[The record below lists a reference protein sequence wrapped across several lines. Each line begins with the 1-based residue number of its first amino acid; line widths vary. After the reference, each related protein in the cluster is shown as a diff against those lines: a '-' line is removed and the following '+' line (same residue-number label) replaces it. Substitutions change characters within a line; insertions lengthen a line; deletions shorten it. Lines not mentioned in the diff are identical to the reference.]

1 MKEYNSTEITIR
13 FKKILQAY
21 FLHQP
26 TSEQSKLFSALSE
39 FLFQDPNRSV
49 FLVKGYA
56 GTGKTS
62 AVGALVKTMP
72 EFNTKTVLLAPTGRA
87 AKVMSNYACKPA
99 STIHRKLYFKT
110 SKGGANYFALMKNLH
125 KNTLF
130 IVDEASMIS
139 VKRGV
144 KNPFEEERS
153 ILDDLIKYVYQGDGC
168 KLLLVGDVAQLP
180 PVMEEQ
186 SYALDSAYLRKRYAV
201 PVVEIVLTEVM
212 RQLKESG
219 ILFNSFQI
227 RSQQNQLI
235 ETKEGMVTF
244 PSLKTEPFKDIIKI
258 SGYELED
265 ELDINLGTKGVENCV
280 VITRSNKRANQFN
293 QQIRTRIL
301 WHEDEISTGDILMVV
316 KNNYTWL
323 NEESKAGFI
332 ANGDTIEVLKI
343 VAFED
348 LYQRRFANVICR
360 LVDYPDESNL
370 EVKLLLDTI
379 MVDGPNLPRDEM
391 KAFFHEVE
399 NDYMEFSNRKQR
411 IKKVLDN
418 PYFNALQVKFAYAV
432 TCHKSQGGQW
442 PVVFIDQGYITEE
455 LLNKEYLRWLY
466 TAITRAQEKVYLI
479 NFHASFFP
487 EEQSD

>member
-1 MKEYNSTEITIR
+1 
-13 FKKILQAY
+13 
-21 FLHQP
+21 
-26 TSEQSKLFSALSE
+26 
-39 FLFQDPNRSV
+39 
-49 FLVKGYA
+49 
-56 GTGKTS
+56 
-62 AVGALVKTMP
+62 
-72 EFNTKTVLLAPTGRA
+72 
-87 AKVMSNYACKPA
+87 
-99 STIHRKLYFKT
+99 
-110 SKGGANYFALMKNLH
+110 
-125 KNTLF
+125 
-130 IVDEASMIS
+130 
-139 VKRGV
+139 
-144 KNPFEEERS
+144 
-153 ILDDLIKYVYQGDGC
+153 
-168 KLLLVGDVAQLP
+168 
-180 PVMEEQ
+180 
-186 SYALDSAYLRKRYAV
+186 
-201 PVVEIVLTEVM
+201 
-212 RQLKESG
+212 
-219 ILFNSFQI
+219 
-227 RSQQNQLI
+227 
-235 ETKEGMVTF
+235 
-244 PSLKTEPFKDIIKI
+244 
-258 SGYELED
+258 
-265 ELDINLGTKGVENCV
+265 
-280 VITRSNKRANQFN
+280 
-293 QQIRTRIL
+293 
-301 WHEDEISTGDILMVV
+301 MVV

-379 MVDGPNLPRDEM
+379 MIDGPNLPRDEM